1 MNLSMIDTKNVILAL
16 KEVKKEK
23 KLSLDKILV
32 MMNENDPSSAVSKTT
47 LSRVFAKGS
56 EELIFKYENTLRPIA
71 NVLLDLETIEDD
83 DSEETVAMKSI
94 LKLKKDIID
103 EMEAKLKTVENT
115 EKQKYYEKLAK
126 ETEKFQRSLDYIKH
140 QVELKDKRIDQLLDA
155 NDRLTETNNRLINQF
170 LDCPLK
176 KECK

>member
-83 DSEETVAMKSI
+83 DNGETIAMKSI
-94 LKLKKDIID
+94 LKLKKDIIE
-103 EMEAKLKTVENT
+103 EMEEKLKKVESE
-115 EKQKYYEKLAK
+115 EKQKYYEKLVK
-126 ETEKFQRSLDYIKH
+126 ETEKFQKSLDYIKH
-140 QVELKDKRIDQLLDA
+140 QVELKDKRIDQLMDA
-155 NDRLTETNNRLINQF
+155 NDRLSITNDRLINQ
-170 LDCPLK
+170 LMDCPLK